1 MLHWFMPRH
10 TPAAPMTAPSLP
22 AILGPETQ
30 ASTIESATVDPKD
43 SKDSKA
49 NKTNK
54 HTKLSKPI
62 LDRSLAQAARKP
74 AAKISRTKR
83 LRSPLQ
89 IIPGVGPAAVEDFH
103 RLGITEV
110 AELKGRDPQ
119 ALYDALTELDGQ
131 PHDRCVLYVFRAA
144 VYFASTSRHDPEKLK
159 WWNWKD
165 APPRKAR

>member
-10 TPAAPMTAPSLP
+10 TPSAPLTSPSLS
-22 AILGPETQ
+22 ANRRPETHTTTD
-30 ASTIESATVDPKD
+30 ASATVAPENEEPK
-43 SKDSKA
+43 SE
-49 NKTNK
+49 
-54 HTKLSKPI
+54 
-62 LDRSLAQAARKP
+62 RSMAQAARKP
-74 AAKISRTKR
+74 AAKKTRSARMH
-83 LRSPLQ
+83 SPLQ

-119 ALYDALTELDGQ
+119 VLYDALTELDGQ

-144 VYFASTSRHDPEKLK
+144 VYYASTSRHDPEKLK